1 MEENTK
7 VYGIYQ
13 VTEEF
18 NPDGSYAGFR
28 CSVGEAT
35 GKQGKLFVKTD
46 GRENYQLAP
55 NEETTS
61 EDLEI

>member
-1 MEENTK
+1 LK
-7 VYGIYQ
+7 FGIYE
-13 VTEEF
+13 VEEEY
-18 NPDGSYAGFR
+18 DEKGQYKGYR
-28 CSVGEAT
+28 CGVGEAT

-46 GRENYQLAP
+46 GRENYQSAP